1 MRDQLETRL
10 NQLKQ
15 EFEAGQSK
23 LQELET
29 QQASV
34 TQTMLR
40 ISGAIQ
46 VLEEM
51 LATTPDEQ
59 SVTAQP

>member
-1 MRDQLETRL
+1 MRDQLEARL

-15 EFEAGQSK
+15 EFEAGQTK
-23 LQELET
+23 LQELEA

-59 SVTAQP
+59 SAPA

>member
-1 MRDQLETRL
+1 MRDQLEARL

-29 QQASV
+29 QQASI

-51 LATTPDEQ
+51 LAATPDEQ